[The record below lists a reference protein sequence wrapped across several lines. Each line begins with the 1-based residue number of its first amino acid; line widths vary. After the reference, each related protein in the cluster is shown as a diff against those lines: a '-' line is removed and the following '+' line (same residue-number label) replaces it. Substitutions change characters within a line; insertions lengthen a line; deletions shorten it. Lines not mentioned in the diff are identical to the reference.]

1 MYAAKL
7 SGSVYPYTQPYPQPY
22 AWPTYGPPPGPPPR
36 AKTPQGLHWALAGLV
51 LAIAYSAVSALIGLL
66 LGQILSGP
74 PPPPGNVLNQVSGM
88 LAAGI
93 LSLILGILVLIFYF
107 IGFGFLYGG
116 RNEFGPTH
124 ARNVRIALFLVIGA
138 IALGVA
144 SEVAVFIINLQGF
157 RVSFGFP
164 ITVEVD
170 PAMFYLGVVVRAIL
184 DVTVAALVAAHIVLA
199 VRSLAKP
206 QHEVVLYVAAAV
218 GTATPGIVGALTLLQ
233 MPRFIV
239 FLETIAEAAAGGG
252 IPSTLGADPSFGV
265 PMIVGG
271 ILGVIAG
278 LLFLWVFVV
287 ASARLR
293 TGELRPVLP
302 TPEPVM
308 PGTLA
313 PPPPPAP
320 PAAPSGPAGPAT

>member
-36 AKTPQGLHWALAGLV
+36 AKTPQGLHWALAGIV
-51 LAIAYSAVSALIGLL
+51 LL

-93 LSLILGILVLIFYF
+93 LGLILGILVLIFYF

-184 DVTVAALVAAHIVLA
+184 DVTVAALVAAH
-199 VRSLAKP
+199 
-206 QHEVVLYVAAAV
+206 
-218 GTATPGIVGALTLLQ
+218 
-233 MPRFIV
+233 
-239 FLETIAEAAAGGG
+239 
-252 IPSTLGADPSFGV
+252 
-265 PMIVGG
+265 
-271 ILGVIAG
+271 
-278 LLFLWVFVV
+278 
-287 ASARLR
+287 
-293 TGELRPVLP
+293 
-302 TPEPVM
+302 
-308 PGTLA
+308 
-313 PPPPPAP
+313 
-320 PAAPSGPAGPAT
+320 

>member
-66 LGQILSGP
+66 
-74 PPPPGNVLNQVSGM
+74 
-88 LAAGI
+88 
-93 LSLILGILVLIFYF
+93 
-107 IGFGFLYGG
+107 
-116 RNEFGPTH
+116 H

-218 GTATPGIVGALTLLQ
+218 GTAAPGIVGAATPPQVPPLL
-233 MPRFIV
+233 
-239 FLETIAEAAAGGG
+239 A
-252 IPSTLGADPSFGV
+252 
-265 PMIVGG
+265 
-271 ILGVIAG
+271 
-278 LLFLWVFVV
+278 
-287 ASARLR
+287 
-293 TGELRPVLP
+293 
-302 TPEPVM
+302 
-308 PGTLA
+308 
-313 PPPPPAP
+313 
-320 PAAPSGPAGPAT
+320 